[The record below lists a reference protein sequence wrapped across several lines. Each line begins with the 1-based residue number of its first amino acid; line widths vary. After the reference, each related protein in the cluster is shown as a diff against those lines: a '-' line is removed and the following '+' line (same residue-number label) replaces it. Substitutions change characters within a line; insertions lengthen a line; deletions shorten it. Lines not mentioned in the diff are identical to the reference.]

1 LRALGSVVEHP
12 LCKRGV
18 AGANPAESTKLL
30 GKKFYQEPDASFG
43 CKPVSE
49 SGCDYWLE
57 ADFHQAPGCGSKQQ
71 FAHIK
76 RELERSLPYLPKHDL
91 VEIRKIIIAQFKKRF
106 QRSRV
111 PKYGSLNKGFDEQ
124 EISAFFRVVNNPK
137 FHLLFSYQAQLGLR
151 LGEARRINIKDIKF
165 ESREL
170 VVKTEKAM
178 TLDTL
183 LIPAPLFKE
192 TLDYIKVNT
201 KAIETSVGY
210 LFFKEKG
217 KGRTSEPYLDEGYV
231 RNQFTAFINKA
242 GLDEVYDMSDESIPT
257 KGSRKLH
264 RLTTHSLRHYA
275 ITHFAEQNNGN
286 VFLTSK
292 FARHMQPT
300 VTMTYINTNKKQ
312 LYDGIDGAFGVSQ
325 AITLKARLSKA

>member
-1 LRALGSVVEHP
+1 ME
-12 LCKRGV
+12 
-18 AGANPAESTKLL
+18 AEYSKA
-30 GKKFYQEPDASFG
+30 FA
-43 CKPVSE
+43 
-49 SGCDYWLE
+49 
-57 ADFHQAPGCGSKQQ
+57 CGSDAKT
-71 FAHIK
+71 AYK
-76 RELERSLPYLPKHDL
+76 ELKASLETTLPMLPKHYL
-91 VEIRKIIIAQFKKRF
+91 VEIRKQVTAQFVKRF
-106 QRSRV
+106 KKSRI
-111 PKYGSLNKGFDEQ
+111 PKYGSLNKGFNEQ
-124 EISAFFRVVNNPK
+124 EVQAFFKVIKNPK

-192 TLDYIKVNT
+192 TLDYINANK
-201 KAIETSVGY
+201 KAIERAAGY

-217 KGRTSEPYLDEGYV
+217 KGRTLEPYLDEGYV
-231 RNQFTAFINKA
+231 RNQFTEFINKA
-242 GLDEVYDMSDESIPT
+242 GLDEVYDVSDESAPN
-257 KGSRKLH
+257 KASRKLH

-275 ITHFAEQNNGN
+275 ITRFAEQTNGN

-292 FARHMQPT
+292 FARHLQPS

-312 LYDGIDGAFGVSQ
+312 LYENIDGAFSVNQ
-325 AITLKARLSKA
+325 AMALKARLSRT